1 MNWLRE
7 YSLPTLLAIALH
19 ALAAWSLYSGWTPE
33 KDVTN
38 VIKPRSVMAN
48 LLVLE
53 PKAKP
58 APPPKPATAQ
68 SQPVAKAAPPKPD
81 PKLAQ
86 QRKLADQKAA
96 QKAAEDAAKRA
107 AEQEAA
113 KRAAEEQ
120 ARQER
125 LARLSELAQT
135 SFSEALSQESASLN
149 AANAETV
156 AQSYR
161 LGIYELVR
169 QNWSRPPSARNGMSA
184 KLLVELIPTG
194 EVVGVSVV
202 ESSGNAAFDRS
213 AEQAVRRARRFE
225 VPTDNSVFEAH
236 FRRFYFLFQP
246 EDLLR

>member
-1 MNWLRE
+1 VYWMRE
-7 YSLPTLLAIALH
+7 YSLPLLLALSLH
-19 ALAAWSLYSGWTPE
+19 ALAAWSLYRGWSPDRE
-33 KDVTN
+33 VVN
-38 VIKPRSVMAN
+38 MIKPQAVMAN

-58 APPPKPATAQ
+58 TPKP
-68 SQPVAKAAPPKPD
+68 KAAAPKPKAQPQKATPSKPKPD
-81 PKLAQ
+81 PGAAEKRQAQ
-86 QRKLADQKAA
+86 DAAKKAA
-96 QKAAEDAAKRA
+96 EQKAAEQAAK
-107 AEQEAA
+107 
-113 KRAAEEQ
+113 EQ

-125 LARLSELAQT
+125 LARLSALAET
-135 SFSEALSQESASLN
+135 SLSQAITEESANLQ
-149 AANAETV
+149 AGTAEMV

-194 EVVGVSVV
+194 EVVGVTVV

-213 AEQAVRRARRFE
+213 AEQAVRAARRFE
-225 VPTDNSVFEAH
+225 VPPENAVFESH

>member
-1 MNWLRE
+1 MYWIRE
-7 YSLPTLLAIALH
+7 YTFPLLLAVSLH
-19 ALAAWSLYSGWTPE
+19 VLAAWSLYSGWRPDKE
-33 KDVTN
+33 VVN
-38 VIKPRSVMAN
+38 VIKPRAVMAN

-58 APPPKPATAQ
+58 APAAKPQPAAQ
-68 SQPVAKAAPPKPD
+68 KPQPQAQKPVEAKPKPD
-81 PKLAQ
+81 AAA
-86 QRKLADQKAA
+86 QRK
-96 QKAAEDAAKRA
+96 QKAAEEAAKRA
-107 AEQEAA
+107 AEQAAAERAA
-113 KRAAEEQ
+113 KEQ

-135 SFSEALSQESASLN
+135 SMDQAITEESADLQ
-149 AANAETV
+149 AGTAEQI

-194 EVVGVSVV
+194 EVVGVSIV

-213 AEQAVRRARRFE
+213 AEQAVRQSRRFE
-225 VPTDNSVFEAH
+225 VPPENSVFESH